1 MTAQLH
7 HPNHSVALTADDVLR
22 EVLALRAVVAAE
34 ARDMLERWSPMIR
47 RAEIAP
53 SLLNMA
59 HFLALRRRDLRPLQN
74 ALIPWGLSSLGRSE
88 SRVLANIDAVIH
100 ALAALAASSAAA
112 PAARGAAAATDLPPR
127 PAPEAFF
134 SGARLLQER
143 AAGLFGPA
151 PPHRPVRIMVTLPSE
166 AATDA
171 GLTRELVSR
180 GMNVARLNCAHD
192 APQTWAAMIANVRAA
207 AAALGRSCRVLM
219 DLSGPR
225 ARTAEV
231 CAPDPIRRV
240 AVGDRLLLTRDV
252 PQATAD
258 AAFAARCVP
267 PAVLDQARIGDRILI
282 DEGKIVARFESARAD
297 GLLAYVEHVPPRGGR
312 LAPEK
317 GLNLP
322 DVTLNLDPLSDKDL
336 RDLDFIVDH
345 ADLVGYSFVQRPAE
359 VDRLHA
365 ELDRRTR
372 HGDGPGVV
380 LKIETARAVQELPE
394 LIVHSKGRR
403 PLAIMIARGDLAVE
417 LGYER
422 LAEMQEELLWLCEA
436 AHVPVIWATQV
447 LERLVKKGTPS
458 RAEITDAAMGVRAEC
473 VMLNKGP
480 CLARAVRILDD
491 VLTRMA
497 GHQVKKTPQLR
508 ALRVWT
514 SVC

>member
-1 MTAQLH
+1 MTDPAHSAQPAAAMTA
-7 HPNHSVALTADDVLR
+7 DEVLR
-22 EVLALRAVVAAE
+22 EVLALRTVVAAE
-34 ARDMLERWSPMIR
+34 GRERLERWSPLIR
-47 RAEIAP
+47 RAEIVP

-100 ALAALAASSAAA
+100 ALAALAGR
-112 PAARGAAAATDLPPR
+112 PADAVADDLPPR
-127 PAPEAFF
+127 PAPDAFF
-134 SGARLLQER
+134 SGARLLEER
-143 AAGLFGPA
+143 AAEVFGPA
-151 PPHRPVRIMVTLPSE
+151 PPHRPVRIMVTLPPE

-171 GLTRELVSR
+171 RLLNELVGC
-180 GMNVARLNCAHD
+180 GMDVARLNCAHD
-192 APQTWAAMIANVRAA
+192 TPQIWAAMIANVRFAA
-207 AAALGRSCRVLM
+207 SSHGRSCRVLM

-231 CAPDPIRRV
+231 CGPDATRRV
-240 AVGDRLLLTRDV
+240 TVGDCLLLTRGA
-252 PQATAD
+252 PYPAPD
-258 AAFAARCVP
+258 AAFSVRCVP
-267 PAVLDQARIGDRILI
+267 PAVLDQARIGDRVLI
-282 DEGKIVARFESARAD
+282 DDGKIVARFESVRGDA
-297 GLLAYVEHVPPRGGR
+297 LLARVEHAPPRGGR

-322 DVTLNLDPLSDKDL
+322 DVTLNLDPLSEKDL
-336 RDLDFIVDH
+336 CDLDFIVKN

-365 ELDRRTR
+365 ELDRRAR
-372 HGDGPGVV
+372 DGDGPGVV

-394 LIVHSKGRR
+394 LIVHSSARR

-497 GHQVKKTPQLR
+497 AHQVKKTPQLR

-514 SVC
+514 PTP